1 MPPFVPP
8 SAGSAPTSWSSLGKI
23 WNRYIHSSYCNISVV
38 NPDPVESR
46 TFSLDPELFVM
57 EPDPGKN
64 KK

>member
-1 MPPFVPP
+1 MYLLQLDLLLHRGQVWER
-8 SAGSAPTSWSSLGKI
+8 SGTGT
-23 WNRYIHSSYCNISVV
+23 YIVANISVV